1 MSSTNFVNQST
12 VIEASWLNDVNNTVY
27 DALGGAQTP
36 STARTAL
43 GLGTSATLNA
53 GTSAGNVVVLDGTA
67 KLPAVDGSQLTNI
80 AASIVNVSSATGT
93 LAIANGGTG
102 GTTAATARDNL
113 GLEIGV
119 DVQAYDASILKSA
132 DIGTTVQGYD
142 VDTAKLDVDQNW
154 TGSQRG
160 VITTDNDLSFDLNV
174 ANNFSCTPT
183 AGGALTFTNH
193 TSGQSG
199 FILFVNGSN
208 YAITAAATTKITS
221 TDLTKL
227 STSGTYLI
235 SYLDNGTN
243 TYCVVSGNLA

>member
-43 GLGTSATLNA
+43 GLGTSAVLNT

-80 AASIVNVSSATGT
+80 AATIVNVSSATGT
-93 LAIANGGTG
+93 LAVANGGTG
-102 GTTAATARDNL
+102 ATTASTARDNL

-119 DVQAYDASILKSA
+119 DVQAYDATILKSA

-142 VDTAKLDVDQNW
+142 VDTAKLDVDQTW

-160 VITTDNDLSFDLNV
+160 TLTTDNDLSFDLNV

-208 YAITAAATTKITS
+208 YAITAAATTKIIS

-235 SYLDNGTN
+235 SYLDDGTN